1 MYASRPEID
10 LDFPLTLKILWI
22 ELDLEILLFTPG
34 FYEKR
39 VTKIVVMQVKRRPI
53 VPVFTRRDRLSVR
66 DSCILNQNLDIRTR
80 LSVCPAHKA
89 FNRKPVIRFMRRI
102 ENGRLNQEGT
112 DTDYCGS
119 QLPPGAG

>member
-1 MYASRPEID
+1 MYTSRPKID
-10 LDFPLTLKILWI
+10 LDLSLTLKILWI
-22 ELDLEILLFTPG
+22 ELNLDVLLFAPG
-34 FYEKR
+34 LYEKR
-39 VTKIVVMQVKRRPI
+39 ITKIVVMQVKRCPI
-53 VPVFTRRDRLSVR
+53 ISVFTRRDRLSVR

-119 QLPPGAG
+119 